1 MYTTHVVIIHD
12 LVGACNTKKFK
23 LYFIC
28 NILDTKAVLDDESKD
43 KTIQSLKLKLKKFE
57 AIIRNQVGVVFEF
70 PWTVPDVGHAVIS
83 LFEHKILNKTMSLY
97 LIVAKYYLRVL
108 KFVCKNACYEEIM

>member
-83 LFEHKILNKTMSLY
+83 LFLKCSLNVLSCLEHKILNKTMSLY
-97 LIVAKYYLRVL
+97 LIVAKYITS
-108 KFVCKNACYEEIM
+108 ES